1 MPKQKPKLIEE
12 KSQRERFIE
21 TARPDVAVVGH
32 IHEGRGVER
41 IGDTLVLN
49 AGALR
54 DGGYV
59 VVEHDGGELHA
70 CLRSFRD

>member
-1 MPKQKPKLIEE
+1 V
-12 KSQRERFIE
+12 RAFIE
-21 TARPDVAVVGH
+21 TYRPDVAVVGH
-32 IHEGRGVER
+32 IHEGRGVDR

-59 VVEHDGGELHA
+59 LVEHDDGGLRAE
-70 CLRSFRD
+70 LRSWRDHPR